1 MTDAPLDNRSMPDIA
16 EAALREAAR
25 KVVEEARRTG
35 GTVVVWRNGRVEEIP
50 ADQLPTDLDSPISAK
65 KGHAE

>member
-1 MTDAPLDNRSMPDIA
+1 MTDMPQDNLTISEKA

-25 KVVEEARRTG
+25 KVHEEARRTG

-50 ADQLPTDLDSPISAK
+50 ADQLPTDLDSPTTAK
-65 KGHAE
+65 KGPNE